1 MTERFLSVKSVLDR
15 VCLSRTELYE
25 RMKEGAFPRTI
36 ALGPQKVV
44 FIESQVEAWM
54 RAQIE
59 AGPSGA
65 EWRKWRARNAVAAR
79 REKKV
84 AND

>member
-1 MTERFLSVKSVLDR
+1 MAERFLSVRSVLDR

-44 FIESQVEAWM
+44 FIESQIEAWM

-59 AGPSGA
+59 GGPSGA
-65 EWRKWRARNAVAAR
+65 EWRKRRAQNAVAAR
-79 REKKV
+79 RDKKV
-84 AND
+84 ER

>member
-25 RMKEGAFPRTI
+25 RMKQGAFPQTI

-44 FIESQVEAWM
+44 FIESQVDAWM
-54 RAQIE
+54 RAQID
-59 AGPSGA
+59 A
-65 EWRKWRARNAVAAR
+65 EDVGVKWRKSRAQNAVAAR
-79 REKKV
+79 QVRKV
-84 AND
+84 AR

>member
-1 MTERFLSVKSVLDR
+1 MTERFISVKSVLDR

-25 RMKEGAFPRTI
+25 RIKQGEFPRTV

-54 RAQIE
+54 KSQIE
-59 AGPSGA
+59 AGSRGA

-79 REKKV
+79 SDIKV
-84 AND
+84 AP

>member
-25 RMKEGAFPRTI
+25 RMKQGAFPRTI

-44 FIESQVEAWM
+44 FIESQIDAWM
-54 RAQIE
+54 KAQIDTKDV
-59 AGPSGA
+59 GV
-65 EWRKWRARNAVAAR
+65 EWRKSRAQSAVAAR
-79 REKKV
+79 QVRK
-84 AND
+84 AAR

>member
-1 MTERFLSVKSVLDR
+1 MAERFLSVKSVLDR

-25 RMKEGAFPRTI
+25 RIKQGAFPRTI

-44 FIESQVEAWM
+44 FIESQIDAWM
-54 RAQIE
+54 KAQIE
-59 AGPSGA
+59 AGPHGT
-65 EWRKWRARNAVAAR
+65 EWRKRRARNAVAAR

-84 AND
+84 AQ

>member
-25 RMKEGAFPRTI
+25 RIKQGAFPRTI

-54 RAQIE
+54 KAQIE
-59 AGPSGA
+59 AGPRGG
-65 EWRKWRARNAVAAR
+65 EWRNWRARKAAAAR
-79 REKKV
+79 QDRKV
-84 AND
+84 AK

>member
-1 MTERFLSVKSVLDR
+1 
-15 VCLSRTELYE
+15 
-25 RMKEGAFPRTI
+25 MKEGAFPRTI

-59 AGPSGA
+59 ARPSGT

-79 REKKV
+79 LDKK
-84 AND
+84 AAR

>member
-1 MTERFLSVKSVLDR
+1 MAERFLSVKSVLDR

-25 RMKEGAFPRTI
+25 RMKQGAFPRTI

-54 RAQIE
+54 RTQIE
-59 AGPSGA
+59 AHPNGA

-79 REKKV
+79 RDKK
-84 AND
+84 AAQ

>member
-1 MTERFLSVKSVLDR
+1 
-15 VCLSRTELYE
+15 
-25 RMKEGAFPRTI
+25 MKGGAFPRMI

-59 AGPSGA
+59 AGPSGV
-65 EWRKWRARNAVAAR
+65 EWRKWRARTAVAAR

>member
-1 MTERFLSVKSVLDR
+1 
-15 VCLSRTELYE
+15 
-25 RMKEGAFPRTI
+25 MKEGAFPRTI

-54 RAQIE
+54 KAQIE

-65 EWRKWRARNAVAAR
+65 EWRKRRAQNAVASR
-79 REKKV
+79 RDKKV
-84 AND
+84 AR

>member
-25 RMKEGAFPRTI
+25 RMKQWAFPQTI

-44 FIESQVEAWM
+44 FIESQVDAWM
-54 RAQIE
+54 RAQID
-59 AGPSGA
+59 A
-65 EWRKWRARNAVAAR
+65 EDVGVKWRKSRAQNAVAAR
-79 REKKV
+79 QMRKV
-84 AND
+84 AR

>member
-1 MTERFLSVKSVLDR
+1 
-15 VCLSRTELYE
+15 
-25 RMKEGAFPRTI
+25 MKEGAFPRTI

-59 AGPSGA
+59 AGPGGA

-79 REKKV
+79 RGKKV

>member
-25 RMKEGAFPRTI
+25 RMKEGTFPRTI

-59 AGPSGA
+59 AGPRGTQ
-65 EWRKWRARNAVAAR
+65 WRKWRARNAVAAR